1 MRGQQRPSGIPC
13 RGPGSG
19 SLWGI
24 LMERVAWVKADRLK
38 MFAEIVG
45 PSDSNQRTNLSG
57 FVLYGDSQEQEVR
70 ILAKVKSQGHMGFE
84 SDGLKF
90 ELLA

>member
-1 MRGQQRPSGIPC
+1 
-13 RGPGSG
+13 
-19 SLWGI
+19 
-24 LMERVAWVKADRLK
+24 MERVAWAKADRSK

-45 PSDSNQRTNLSG
+45 PSDSNQRTNLSA

-70 ILAKVKSQGHMGFE
+70 SLTRVKSQGHMEFE

-90 ELLA
+90 EFLA